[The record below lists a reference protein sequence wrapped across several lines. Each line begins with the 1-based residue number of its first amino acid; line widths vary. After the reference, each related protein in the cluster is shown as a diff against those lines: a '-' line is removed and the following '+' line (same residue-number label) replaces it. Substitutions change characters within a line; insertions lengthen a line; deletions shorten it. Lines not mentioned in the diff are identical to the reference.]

1 MLNPVFSLCV
11 YFVEMS
17 ISYIFFSNILEQRFS
32 SPKCVI
38 IGCGVFFI
46 ASAVNLVF
54 NNNSTINGIVTYI
67 AAFVFALVCFRAKIQ
82 QYFFYC
88 AILVV
93 SNTAFEI
100 TTIFMSSYVTGSGF
114 RDYNNDL
121 ILLLFETITS
131 KSLFFLF
138 VLLMLKVIR
147 PKGSYAKLP
156 TSFFLYPVTAT
167 FCQIIF
173 WHVCCQPNISYNIQL
188 LLSLANGCLFIS
200 SILLFVTY
208 SHQIKKDGEAM
219 QIKSELDRLQV
230 EKSYYQI
237 LDQQN
242 QQLMIYAHDAKKHLA
257 AIQALNDDPQI
268 GDYVK
273 ALSQQ
278 LADYS
283 RNCHSGNKLLDVIIH
298 KYTVDCKMRGIQFEY
313 DIKVCNLSQLDD
325 IDLVAILGNLM
336 DNAVAAA
343 EDSAGKAI
351 SLNTVHRNSYSVII
365 LTNSCDTPPKQAGD
379 RLLSTKP
386 DTQAHGFGLKSVKKT
401 AQKYQ
406 GDLEWEYDAVAK
418 QFTMTVMIADK
429 KIECSANTSG
439 NIR

>member
-17 ISYIFFSNILEQRFS
+17 ISYIFFSNILEQRFRLA
-32 SPKCVI
+32 KCLI

-173 WHVCCQPNISYNIQL
+173 WHVCCQPKVFTVKPVTSWCLECSHIVIFSGLTQKL
-188 LLSLANGCLFIS
+188 CFSKMPANLPPIWIS
-200 SILLFVTY
+200 SPSKYTISLSKAFLYVENVISSAYRVYTHPVLFAKRISALSRGT
-208 SHQIKKDGEAM
+208 QI
-219 QIKSELDRLQV
+219 IFV
-230 EKSYYQI
+230 I
-237 LDQQN
+237 
-242 QQLMIYAHDAKKHLA
+242 
-257 AIQALNDDPQI
+257 I
-268 GDYVK
+268 GDDG
-273 ALSQQ
+273 APCGSFPFRQ
-278 LADYS
+278 
-283 RNCHSGNKLLDVIIH
+283 
-298 KYTVDCKMRGIQFEY
+298 
-313 DIKVCNLSQLDD
+313 
-325 IDLVAILGNLM
+325 AIC
-336 DNAVAAA
+336 AIVVAASSPM
-343 EDSAGKAI
+343 EYGGFI
-351 SLNTVHRNSYSVII
+351 NIPRTR
-365 LTNSCDTPPKQAGD
+365 PK
-379 RLLSTKP
+379 
-386 DTQAHGFGLKSVKKT
+386 
-401 AQKYQ
+401 
-406 GDLEWEYDAVAK
+406 
-418 QFTMTVMIADK
+418 
-429 KIECSANTSG
+429 
-439 NIR
+439 

>member
-46 ASAVNLVF
+46 ASTLNLLF
-54 NNNSTINGIVTYI
+54 NNNSAINGFVTYI
-67 AAFVFALVCFRAKIQ
+67 AALIFALVCFRARIQ
-82 QYFFYC
+82 QYIFYS

-93 SNTAFEI
+93 SNAAFEI
-100 TTIFMSSYVTGSGF
+100 TTIFISSYITGSGF
-114 RDYNNDL
+114 RDYNNNL
-121 ILLLFETITS
+121 LLLLFETIIS
-131 KSLFFLF
+131 KALFFLF
-138 VLLMLKVIR
+138 VLLMIKIIH
-147 PKGSYAKLP
+147 PKGSFAKLP
-156 TSFFLYPVTAT
+156 MSFFLYPVTAT
-167 FCQIIF
+167 FCQIVF
-173 WHVCCQPNISYNIQL
+173 WHVCCQPDISYHIQL
-188 LLSLANGCLFIS
+188 LLSLASGCLFIS

-208 SHQIKKDGEAM
+208 SHQVKKDGEAM
-219 QIKSELDRLQV
+219 QVKSELSRLQV

-242 QQLMIYAHDAKKHLA
+242 QQLMLYAHDAKKHLS

-268 GDYVK
+268 ENYVA

-313 DIKVCNLSQLDD
+313 DVKVCNLSQLED

-343 EDSAGKAI
+343 ENSTEKTV

-365 LTNSCDTPPKQAGD
+365 LTNSCDTPPKQIGN

-386 DTQAHGFGLKSVKKT
+386 DSQSHGFGLKSVEKT
-401 AQKYQ
+401 IQKYQ
-406 GDLEWEYDAVAK
+406 GDFEWNYDIGKK
-418 QFTMTVMIADK
+418 QFTITVMVSDK
-429 KIECSANTSG
+429 C
-439 NIR
+439 